1 MRKRTI
7 LAALGLAA
15 ALSFPAGQCQAQWG
29 YGRYGGYG
37 GYGWGGWGAGSTPQ
51 GSLAQGLG
59 MFAMG
64 AGVYNEKT
72 AVANS
77 INTDTVMRW
86 NQYVYEAQK
95 EATRQ
100 YYGRRDANL
109 ARNRDAYNANLER
122 IHNNPSPR
130 DIEQGDALNAILDQ
144 LSDPRIPPSTLRT
157 VDAPIDAAT
166 VRQIPFRNAVAAIT
180 LSLEGLRDA
189 SKWPARL
196 RDPRLEPERK
206 DFDKLVAQARKE
218 LQDGQIASETL
229 EQLRGVAHRINDK
242 LTETPLTNQ
251 REDRDALNFAR
262 TILALTRML
271 EEPKIEEVLNELR
284 NVEKT
289 DLGNL
294 LGFMRTF
301 NLRFGPATTPEQRN
315 AYAELYPTMD
325 GARDKLLS
333 ELKLPENPPTYRAQ
347 PHDFFSAM
355 SDEQLRGA
363 SGQPPAQGTPRG
375 GQAPFPD
382 ATPPPPPPQR

>member
-1 MRKRTI
+1 MRKRSI
-7 LAALGLAA
+7 LVALGLAA
-15 ALSFPAGQCQAQWG
+15 ALSFPAGQCHAQWG

-37 GYGWGGWGAGSTPQ
+37 GYGWGGWGAGSTPA
-51 GSLAQGLG
+51 GSIAQGLG
-59 MFAMG
+59 MFAVG

-122 IHNNPSPR
+122 INSNPSPR

-144 LSDPRIPPSTLRT
+144 LSDPRIPPSTLRGI
-157 VDAPIDAAT
+157 DAPLDAAT
-166 VRQIPFRNAVAAIT
+166 IRQIPFQNAVAAIT
-180 LSLEGLRDA
+180 VSLEGLRDA

-206 DFDKLVAQARKE
+206 DFDRLVAQARKE
-218 LQDGQIASETL
+218 LQEGQLGSDTL
-229 EQLRGVAHRINDK
+229 EQLRGVANRINEK
-242 LTETPLTNQ
+242 LTETPLSNQ

-262 TILALTRML
+262 TLLALTRML
-271 EEPKIEEVLNELR
+271 ERPQIEEVLNELR

-289 DLGNL
+289 NLGNL

-325 GARDKLLS
+325 GARDRLLAD
-333 ELKLPENPPTYRAQ
+333 LKLPEAPPTYRAQ

-355 SDEQLRGA
+355 SDEQLRGTRQRNA
-363 SGQPPAQGTPRG
+363 APAPDAAPAQPEATPAPPA
-375 GQAPFPD
+375 
-382 ATPPPPPPQR
+382 PQP